1 MNGSIPLG
9 SDVSS
14 PVCLWIHAIALLLSS
29 KWLFYTVPLTNWQF
43 IHVHTCMK
51 DSCVWSNEGM
61 CPSLRDKCV

>member
-29 KWLFYTVPLTNWQF
+29 KWLFYTVPLTKWQF
-43 IHVHTCMK
+43 IH
-51 DSCVWSNEGM
+51 SCTSLHEGFM
-61 CPSLRDKCV
+61 CLVK